1 MNSMNTRL
9 GRFLVAV
16 VILIAGAAAMA
27 DEPPQYEMTTYQLV
41 LLKTVPGTERVGER
55 EAVRLQEGHL
65 AQLEGLYA
73 KGEALLSGPLSGAE
87 GGHREA
93 IVLSVGSVEKAKELM
108 AANAWVQAGRLTP
121 EIHTW
126 WAAKGI
132 LQPPEHLLHGERCVL
147 GLIRRPEGAP
157 EYSDEK
163 LAELQAG
170 HMKNIKAM
178 AASGDLVI
186 AGPMGE
192 DGMLRGLFVFRTTDT
207 ARLAEMV
214 ARDPSV
220 KAGRLGVELLPWR
233 VPKGTVPPATA
244 PAQ

>member
-1 MNSMNTRL
+1 MNTRL
-9 GRFLVAV
+9 GRFLIAV

-41 LLKTVPGTERVGER
+41 LLKTVPGKERVGER

-65 AQLEGLYA
+65 AQLEALYA
-73 KGEALLSGPLSGAE
+73 NGEALLSGPLSGAV
-87 GGHREA
+87 GIREA
-93 IVLSVGSVEKAKELM
+93 MVLNVGSLEKAAEIM
-108 AANAWVQAGRLTP
+108 AENAWVKAGRLVP
-121 EIHTW
+121 EVHTW
-126 WAAKGI
+126 WAARGI

-157 EYSDEK
+157 EYTEEK
-163 LAELQAG
+163 LAELQDG
-170 HMKNIKAM
+170 HMKNIEAM

-192 DGMLRGLFVFRTTDT
+192 DGMLRGIFVFRTTDT
-207 ARLAEMV
+207 DRLAEMV

-220 KAGRLGVELLPWR
+220 KAGRLGVELVPWR
-233 VPKGTVPPATA
+233 VPKGIVPRD
-244 PAQ
+244 

>member
-1 MNSMNTRL
+1 MNTRL
-9 GRFLVAV
+9 GRFFIVVVTLV
-16 VILIAGAAAMA
+16 AGAAAMA

-55 EAVRLQEGHL
+55 EAVHLQEGHL
-65 AQLEGLYA
+65 AQLEALYER
-73 KGEALLSGPLSGAE
+73 GEALLSGPLSGAAE
-87 GGHREA
+87 GFREA
-93 IVLSVGSVEKAKELM
+93 IVLNVGSLEKA
-108 AANAWVQAGRLTP
+108 AAIMEQNPWVQAGRLTTHL
-121 EIHTW
+121 HTW

-147 GLIRRPEGAP
+147 GLIQRPDGAP
-157 EYSDEK
+157 DFPDEK

-192 DGMLRGLFVFRTTDT
+192 DGPLRGIFIFRTTDT

-220 KAGRLGVELLPWR
+220 KAGRLGVELIPWR
-233 VPKGTVPPATA
+233 VPKGIVP
-244 PAQ
+244 QD

>member
-1 MNSMNTRL
+1 MNTRL
-9 GRFLVAV
+9 GRFFIAV
-16 VILIAGAAAMA
+16 VTLVAGAAAMA

-65 AQLEGLYA
+65 AQLEALYA

-87 GGHREA
+87 GGIREA
-93 IVLSVGSVEKAKELM
+93 WVLNVGSVEKAAALM
-108 AANAWVQAGRLTP
+108 AENPWVVSGRLVP
-121 EIHTW
+121 ELHTW
-126 WAAKGI
+126 WAARGI

-147 GLIRRPEGAP
+147 GLIHRPQGAP
-157 EYSDEK
+157 QYSDEE
-163 LAELQAG
+163 LQQLQAG
-170 HMKNIKAM
+170 HMKNIEAM

-192 DGMLRGLFVFRTTDT
+192 DTMLRGIFVFRTTDT
-207 ARLAEMV
+207 ARLAELV

-220 KAGRLGVELLPWR
+220 KAGRLGVELVPWR
-233 VPKGTVPPATA
+233 VPKGIVTR
-244 PAQ
+244 

>member
-1 MNSMNTRL
+1 MNTRL
-9 GRFLVAV
+9 GRFFIAV
-16 VILIAGAAAMA
+16 VTLVAGAAAMA

-65 AQLEGLYA
+65 AQLEALYRSD
-73 KGEALLSGPLSGAE
+73 EALLSGPLSGAA
-87 GGHREA
+87 GIREA
-93 IVLSVGSVEKAKELM
+93 IVLNVGSVEKATAIM
-108 AANAWVQAGRLTP
+108 AENAWVQAGRLVP
-121 EIHTW
+121 EVHTW

-147 GLIRRPEGAP
+147 GLIRRPEDAP
-157 EYSDEK
+157 QYSDAE
-163 LAELQAG
+163 LQELQAG
-170 HMKNIKAM
+170 HMKQIKAM

-186 AGPMGE
+186 AGPVE
-192 DGMLRGLFVFRTTDT
+192 DDGPLRGIFIFRTTDT

-220 KAGRLGVELLPWR
+220 KAGRLGVELVPWR
-233 VPKGTVPPATA
+233 VPKGIVPK
-244 PAQ
+244 

>member
-1 MNSMNTRL
+1 MHTRL
-9 GRFLVAV
+9 GRFFIAV
-16 VILIAGAAAMA
+16 VTLVAGAAAMA

-55 EAVRLQEGHL
+55 EAVRLQAGHL
-65 AQLEGLYA
+65 AQLEALYD

-87 GGHREA
+87 GGYREA
-93 IVLSVGSVEKAKELM
+93 IVLNVGSLDRAAVLMKE
-108 AANAWVQAGRLTP
+108 NPWVKAGRLTAF
-121 EIHTW
+121 IYTW

-132 LQPPEHLLHGERCVL
+132 LQPPEHLLHGERCIL
-147 GLIRRPEGAP
+147 GLIRRPEVAP
-157 EYSDEK
+157 DYSDEK
-163 LAELQAG
+163 LHELQAG
-170 HMKNIKAM
+170 HMNNIKAM

-192 DGMLRGLFVFRTTDT
+192 DGMLRGIFVFRTTDT

-220 KAGRLGVELLPWR
+220 KAGRLGVELVPWR
-233 VPKGTVPPATA
+233 VPKGIVPR
-244 PAQ
+244 

>member
-1 MNSMNTRL
+1 MNTRL
-9 GRFLVAV
+9 GWFIIAV
-16 VILIAGAAAMA
+16 VTLVAGAAAMA

-41 LLKTVPGTERVGER
+41 LLKTVAGTERVGER

-65 AQLEGLYA
+65 AQLEALYG

-87 GGHREA
+87 GGIREA
-93 IVLSVGSVEKAKELM
+93 IVLNVGSTDRAAAIM
-108 AANAWVQAGRLTP
+108 AENPWVQAGRLVP
-121 EIHTW
+121 QVHTW

-132 LQPPEHLLHGERCVL
+132 LQPPEHLLHGERCIL

-170 HMKNIKAM
+170 HMKNIEAM

-192 DGMLRGLFVFRTTDT
+192 DGTLRGIFVFSTTDT

-233 VPKGTVPPATA
+233 VPKGVVP
-244 PAQ
+244 QD

>member
-1 MNSMNTRL
+1 MIHEL
-9 GRFLVAV
+9 GRLFIAV

-41 LLKTVPGTERVGER
+41 LLNTVPGTERVGER

-65 AQLEGLYA
+65 AQLEALYE
-73 KGEALLSGPLSGAE
+73 KGEALLSGPLSGAQ
-87 GGHREA
+87 GGIREA
-93 IVLSVGSVEKAKELM
+93 IVLNVGSIEKA
-108 AANAWVQAGRLTP
+108 AALIAENPWVKCGRLVP
-121 EIHTW
+121 EVYTW
-126 WAAKGI
+126 WAAKNV
-132 LQPPEHLLHGERCVL
+132 LQAPEHLLHGERCIL

-163 LAELQAG
+163 LAELQTG
-170 HMKNIKAM
+170 HLKNIQAM

-192 DGMLRGLFVFRTTDT
+192 DCVLRGIYVFRTTDT

-220 KAGRLGVELLPWR
+220 KAGRLGVELVPWR
-233 VPKGTVPPATA
+233 VPKGTVPR
-244 PAQ
+244 